1 MTEERTSPSCQPHP
15 THPPLPLHHPRPRSR
30 FISLF
35 SGPHPLSHLSPG
47 PVLTTAADP
56 DPDHDPEAP
65 VPDTLTTT
73 ETLDPHLPLPET
85 QIQLHLQPPQK
96 RMKPQQQQLGGTKG
110 VAAPGTETKHQKSRT
125 RGGPVDPRLGQGQ
138 SLKLRSIFRFGTG
151 PPYRP
156 RKRPPPTR

>member
-1 MTEERTSPSCQPHP
+1 MTLSCTQQRAKFPNQSCTQQRGRSQLHPHP
-15 THPPLPLHHPRPRSR
+15 P
-30 FISLF
+30 
-35 SGPHPLSHLSPG
+35 SHLSPG

-110 VAAPGTETKHQKSRT
+110 VEAPGTETKHQKSRT

-156 RKRPPPTR
+156 RKRPPHKIRVGSSQL